1 MSFTRPRKTFVFFRP
16 ETQTTHFPRIFLRS
30 NSEVSVFLSPISCGS
45 HSARICNAPRTQR
58 FQKNYEYSRQEGAT
72 GLHFFQSCRIF
83 ARMPDRLEAPVL
95 NITDR
100 KKAFAVFGLMS
111 IRLAIWLVVYP
122 CIRSSRASFSRSVR
136 RNFRAARNRSGCSR
150 SLSNKTAKV
159 APEWFCKLDF
169 SANNRTW

>member
-1 MSFTRPRKTFVFFRP
+1 MRFTLRKDLQR
-16 ETQTTHFPRIFLRS
+16 TTHRKLSEKLRTFKAGGRYR
-30 NSEVSVFLSPISCGS
+30 V
-45 HSARICNAPRTQR
+45 A
-58 FQKNYEYSRQEGAT
+58 
-72 GLHFFQSCRIF
+72 FFQSCRIF